1 MIIPTVLTDNKVPT
15 KRASKAILMVG
26 GQLFE
31 YSISIID
38 RNNMFNSS
46 NSSLW

>member
-15 KRASKAILMVG
+15 KRAAKAILMVG

-31 YSISIID
+31 YSIID